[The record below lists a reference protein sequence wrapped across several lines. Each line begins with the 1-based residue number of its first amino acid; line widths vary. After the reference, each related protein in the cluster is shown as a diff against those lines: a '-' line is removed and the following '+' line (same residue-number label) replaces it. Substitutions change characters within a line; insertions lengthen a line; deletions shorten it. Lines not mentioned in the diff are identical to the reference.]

1 VELKSSILEIQDTCN
16 TMQAHTNAASLQ
28 ISRSLADADLLQS
41 RRDQI
46 ATKHTILSA
55 FQKTFTLPE
64 EQIAI
69 LTSPSEPVDD
79 KFFQVFDKVKTIHS
93 NCQSLLTTDNNR
105 AGYSFEM

>member
-1 VELKSSILEIQDTCN
+1 
-16 TMQAHTNAASLQ
+16 MQAHTKAASLQ

-41 RRDQI
+41 RRNQI

-64 EQIAI
+64 EQIGI

-79 KFFQVFDKVKTIHS
+79 KFFKVFDKVKIIHS

-105 AGYSFEM
+105 AGYCFVTWLC

>member
-1 VELKSSILEIQDTCN
+1 
-16 TMQAHTNAASLQ
+16 MQAHANEAAFQ

-46 ATKHTILSA
+46 RTKHTILSA
-55 FQKTFTLPE
+55 FQRTFTLPE
-64 EQIAI
+64 EEFAI

-79 KFFQVFDKVKTIHS
+79 KFFQVFDRVKRIHS

-105 AGYSFEM
+105 AG